1 VAHRTTQPASLG
13 RALRR
18 AVRRQWRRLRR
29 HLRPPAVSLV
39 HDPGYERALTGVPI
53 DPLRADRTLA
63 FLTAERLVRHEEI
76 SVARPAALKNLLLV
90 HSPEYL
96 EALQRPDTLTAI
108 FGIDLDDQEAER
120 LIDLQRLQSGGTI
133 QASRLA
139 LTGGRT
145 AVNLGGGYHHAERGR
160 GMGFCIFNDVAV
172 AAARLRAHGFTG
184 RILVIDLDL
193 HDGNGT
199 RSVFADDATVH
210 TLSIHN
216 RHWGDPEA
224 VESTSVALG
233 ADVGDDAYLEALRG
247 ALPPVVNRF
256 RPEFVFY
263 VAGCDVAAD
272 DPLGDW
278 RLSAEGVLARDRFV
292 IESLRSRA
300 VPTVI
305 VLGGGYGDEAW
316 SYTARFLSW
325 LLSGVVIEPPATEEL
340 TLLRFRQIRARLD
353 PRRLTQVSDGDE
365 WELTEDDLVGIVPG
379 VPHQTRF
386 LGYYSR
392 VGLELML
399 ERFGILEQ
407 LRARGFRAPTL
418 QFELD
423 HPLGPTLRIH
433 GDAERRELLV
443 ELRVNRSTRALPG
456 HEVLVL
462 EWLLLQNPRL
472 SFDGTRDRLPGQN
485 HPGLGLLREFFSLLV
500 VLCET
505 LELDGILF
513 APSTYHVADLG
524 ARLGSFVDPRQAAL
538 FGAMRE
544 ALAGLG
550 LEKASAA
557 VAAGRLVDA
566 STGAPVSWPA
576 SLMVV
581 PVSPA
586 LREVVGGP
594 AYRQA
599 AAEAAATLALRL
611 LPPPAAT

>member
-1 VAHRTTQPASLG
+1 VAPRPAPPPSLG

-18 AVRRQWRRLRR
+18 ALRRQWRRLRR
-29 HLRPPAVSLV
+29 RLHPPAVSLV
-39 HDPGYERALTGVPI
+39 HDPGYERALAGVAI
-53 DPLRADRTLA
+53 DPLRADRILA
-63 FLTAERLVRHEEI
+63 FLADERLVRHEEV

-90 HSPEYL
+90 HSPDYL
-96 EALQRPDTLTAI
+96 EALQQPATLTLI
-108 FGIDLDDQEAER
+108 FGVDLDDQQAER
-120 LIDLQRLQSGGTI
+120 LIDLQRLQAGGTI
-133 QASRLA
+133 QATRLA
-139 LTGGRT
+139 LAGART
-145 AVNLGGGYHHAERGR
+145 AVNLGGGYHHAEPAR

-172 AAARLRAHGFTG
+172 AIARLRARGFAG
-184 RILVIDLDL
+184 RVLVVDLDL

-199 RSVFADDATVH
+199 RAAFAGDATVH

-216 RHWGDPEA
+216 RHWGDTAA
-224 VESTSVALG
+224 VESTSVELG
-233 ADVGDDAYLEALRG
+233 PGVGDDDYLSALRR
-247 ALPPVVNRF
+247 ALPPLVERF
-256 RPEFVFY
+256 RPELVFY
-263 VAGCDVAAD
+263 VAGCDVADD

-278 RLSAEGVLARDRFV
+278 RLSAAGVLARDRFV
-292 IESLRSRA
+292 VESLRQPQ
-300 VPTVI
+300 VPIVV
-305 VLGGGYGDEAW
+305 VLGGGYGDHAW

-325 LLSGVVIEPPATEEL
+325 LLSGAVVEPPDAEEL

-353 PRRLTQVSDGDE
+353 PRRLTQIGNGDD

-379 VPHQTRF
+379 VPRQTRF

-407 LRARGFRAPTL
+407 LRARGFRSPTL
-418 QFELD
+418 QFELE
-423 HPLGPTLRIH
+423 HPLGPTLRIW
-433 GDAERRELLV
+433 GDAERAELLV

-472 SFDGTRDRLPGQN
+472 SFDGSRPRLPGQS

-505 LELDGILF
+505 LELDGVLF

-524 ARLGSFVDPRQAAL
+524 ARLGRFVDPRQAAL
-538 FGAMRE
+538 FGAMRH

-550 LEKASAA
+550 LDDASGA

-566 STGAPVSWPA
+566 RTEAPVTWPA

-581 PVSPA
+581 PVSPR
-586 LREVVGGP
+586 LRAAVAGP
-594 AYRQA
+594 EWERA
-599 AAEAAATLALRL
+599 AAEAAATLELRL
-611 LPPPAAT
+611 LPAPAGP

>member
-1 VAHRTTQPASLG
+1 VAPRPAPPPSLG

-29 HLRPPAVSLV
+29 RLHPPAVSLV

-53 DPLRADRTLA
+53 DPLRADRILA
-63 FLTAERLVRHEEI
+63 FLADERLVRHDEV

-90 HSPEYL
+90 HSPDYL
-96 EALQRPDTLTAI
+96 AALQQPATLTLI
-108 FGIDLDDQEAER
+108 FGIDLDDQETER
-120 LIDLQRLQSGGTI
+120 LIDLQRLQAGGTI
-133 QASRLA
+133 QATRLA
-139 LTGGRT
+139 LAGGRT
-145 AVNLGGGYHHAERGR
+145 AVNLGGGYHHAEPGR

-172 AAARLRAHGFTG
+172 AIARLRARGFAG
-184 RILVIDLDL
+184 RVLVIDLDL

-199 RSVFADDATVH
+199 RVVFANDETVH

-216 RHWGDPEA
+216 HHWGDA
-224 VESTSVALG
+224 AALESTSLALG
-233 ADVGDDAYLEALRG
+233 ADVGDDVYLEALRR
-247 ALPPVVNRF
+247 ALPPLLDRF
-256 RPEFVFY
+256 RPELVFY

-272 DPLGDW
+272 DPIGDW
-278 RLSAEGVLARDRFV
+278 RLSADGVLARDRFV
-292 IESLRSRA
+292 VESLRGPA

-305 VLGGGYGDEAW
+305 VLGGGYGDDAW

-325 LLSGVVIEPPATEEL
+325 LLSGTVIEPPAAEEL

-353 PRRLTQVSDGDE
+353 PRRLTQMSEGDD

-379 VPHQTRF
+379 VPRQTRF

-407 LRARGFRAPTL
+407 LRARGFRAPAL
-418 QFELD
+418 QFELE
-423 HPLGPTLRIH
+423 HPLGPTLRIW
-433 GDAERRELLV
+433 GDAEREELLV
-443 ELRVNRSTRALPG
+443 ELRVNRSARALPG
-456 HEVLVL
+456 YEVLVL

-472 SFDGTRDRLPGQN
+472 SFDGSRPRLPGQS

-505 LELDGILF
+505 LELDGVLF

-524 ARLGSFVDPRQAAL
+524 ARLGRFVDPRQAAL
-538 FGAMRE
+538 FGAMRH

-550 LEKASAA
+550 LDDASGA

-566 STGAPVSWPA
+566 RTEAPVTWPA

-581 PVSPA
+581 PVSPR
-586 LREVVGGP
+586 LRAAVAGP
-594 AYRQA
+594 EWERA
-599 AAEAAATLALRL
+599 AAEAAATLELRL
-611 LPPPAAT
+611 LPAPAGP

>member
-1 VAHRTTQPASLG
+1 VAPRPAPPPSLG

-18 AVRRQWRRLRR
+18 ALRRQWRRLRR
-29 HLRPPAVSLV
+29 RLHPPAVSLV
-39 HDPGYERALTGVPI
+39 HDPGYERALAGVAI
-53 DPLRADRTLA
+53 DPLRADRILA
-63 FLTAERLVRHEEI
+63 FLADERLVRHEEV

-90 HSPEYL
+90 HSPDYL
-96 EALQRPDTLTAI
+96 EALQQPATLTLI
-108 FGIDLDDQEAER
+108 FGVDLDDEQAER
-120 LIDLQRLQSGGTI
+120 LIDLQRLQAGGTI
-133 QASRLA
+133 QATRLA
-139 LTGGRT
+139 LAGGRT
-145 AVNLGGGYHHAERGR
+145 AVNLGGGYHHAEPTR

-172 AAARLRAHGFTG
+172 AIARLRARGFAG
-184 RILVIDLDL
+184 RVLVIDLDL

-199 RSVFADDATVH
+199 RAVFANDETVH

-216 RHWGDPEA
+216 RHWGDTA
-224 VESTSVALG
+224 ALESTSLALG
-233 ADVGDDAYLEALRG
+233 SGVGDDAYLEALRR
-247 ALPPVVNRF
+247 ALPPLLDRF
-256 RPEFVFY
+256 RPELAFY

-272 DPLGDW
+272 DPIGDW
-278 RLSAEGVLARDRFV
+278 RLSADGVLARDRFV
-292 IESLRSRA
+292 IESLRTPV

-325 LLSGVVIEPPATEEL
+325 LLSGAVIEPPAAEEL

-353 PRRLTQVSDGDE
+353 PRRLTQVSEGDD

-407 LRARGFRAPTL
+407 LRARDFRAPTL
-418 QFELD
+418 QFELE
-423 HPLGPTLRIH
+423 HPLGPTLRIWS
-433 GDAERRELLV
+433 DVERQELLV

-472 SFDGTRDRLPGQN
+472 SFDGPRPRLPGQS

-505 LELDGILF
+505 LELDGLLF

-538 FGAMRE
+538 FRAMKEVLGGLSLDE
-544 ALAGLG
+544 A
-550 LEKASAA
+550 SQA
-557 VAAGRLVDA
+557 VATGRLVDA
-566 STGAPVSWPA
+566 RTGAAVTWPA

-581 PVSPA
+581 PVSA
-586 LREVVGGP
+586 TLRDQVSGP
-594 AYRQA
+594 AYQRTA
-599 AAEAAATLALRL
+599 EEAAAGMAVRL
-611 LPPPAAT
+611 LPAAPVA

>member
-1 VAHRTTQPASLG
+1 
-13 RALRR
+13 
-18 AVRRQWRRLRR
+18 VRRQWRRLRR
-29 HLRPPAVSLV
+29 RLQPPAVSLV
-39 HDPGYERALTGVPI
+39 HDPAYERALTGVPI

-63 FLTAERLVRHEEI
+63 FLTAERLVRHDEI

-96 EALQRPDTLTAI
+96 EALQRPETLTAI
-108 FGIDLDDQEAER
+108 FGIDLDDAEAER

-139 LTGGRT
+139 LAGGRIG
-145 AVNLGGGYHHAERGR
+145 VNLGGGYHHAERGR

-172 AAARLRAHGFTG
+172 AVARLRANGFAG
-184 RILVIDLDL
+184 RVLVIDLDL

-199 RSVFADDATVH
+199 RAVFANDGTVH

-216 RHWGDPEA
+216 RQWGDPEA
-224 VESTSVALG
+224 VESTSLALG
-233 ADVGDDAYLEALRG
+233 ADVGDDAYLEALRRT
-247 ALPPVVNRF
+247 LPPVVARF
-256 RPEFVFY
+256 RPEFAFY
-263 VAGCDVAAD
+263 IAGCDVAAD

-278 RLSAEGVLARDRFV
+278 RLSADGVLARDRFV

-325 LLSGVVIEPPATEEL
+325 LLSGVVIEPPASEEL

-353 PRRLTQVSDGDE
+353 PRRLTQTGDGDN

-407 LRARGFRAPTL
+407 LRARGFRAPAL

-423 HPLGPTLRIH
+423 HPLGPTLRIW
-433 GDAERRELLV
+433 GDAGRQELLV
-443 ELRVNRSTRALPG
+443 ELRVNRSSRVLPG

-462 EWLLLQNPRL
+462 EWLLLQNPRVP
-472 SFDGTRDRLPGQN
+472 FDATRRRLPGQN

-505 LELDGILF
+505 LELDGLLF
-513 APSTYHVADLG
+513 TPSTYHVADLG
-524 ARLGSFVDPRQAAL
+524 ARLGSFVEPEQAAV
-538 FGAMRE
+538 FRAMKE
-544 ALAGLG
+544 TLGGLG
-550 LEKASAA
+550 LDRASQA

-566 STGAPVSWPA
+566 ATNARVTWTA
-576 SLMVV
+576 SPMVV
-581 PVSPA
+581 PVSAA
-586 LREVVGGP
+586 LRTQVSGP
-594 AYRQA
+594 TYERAV
-599 AAEAAATLALRL
+599 AEAAARLKLRL
-611 LPPPAAT
+611 LPGAPAP

>member
-1 VAHRTTQPASLG
+1 
-13 RALRR
+13 LRR
-18 AVRRQWRRLRR
+18 LV
-29 HLRPPAVSLV
+29 HPPAVSLV
-39 HDPGYERALTGVPI
+39 HDPAYERALAGVAI
-53 DPLRADRTLA
+53 DPLRADRVLA
-63 FLTAERLVRHEEI
+63 FLIAERLVRHDEI

-90 HSPEYL
+90 HTPDYL
-96 EALQRPDTLTAI
+96 EALQRPQTLTAI

-139 LTGGRT
+139 LASGRT
-145 AVNLGGGYHHAERGR
+145 AVNLGGGYHHAESDRGT
-160 GMGFCIFNDVAV
+160 GFCIFNDIAV
-172 AAARLRAHGFTG
+172 AIARLRARGFAG
-184 RILVIDLDL
+184 RVLVIDLDL

-199 RSVFADDATVH
+199 RALFANDETVH

-216 RHWGDPEA
+216 RHWGDTMA
-224 VESTSVALG
+224 VESTSLALG
-233 ADVGDDAYLEALRG
+233 PQIGDDAYLEALRRT
-247 ALPPVVNRF
+247 LPPVVERF
-256 RPEFVFY
+256 RPELAFY
-263 VAGCDVAAD
+263 VAGCDVADD

-278 RLSAEGVLARDRFV
+278 CLSDDGVLARDRFV
-292 IESLRSRA
+292 VELLRPAA
-300 VPTVI
+300 VPTVV

-316 SYTARFLSW
+316 SYTARFLAW
-325 LLSGVVIEPPATEEL
+325 LLSGAVVEPPAAEEL
-340 TLLRFRQIRARLD
+340 TLLRFRQIRSRLD
-353 PRRLTQVSDGDE
+353 PRRLTQVSEGDD

-407 LRARGFRAPTL
+407 LRARDFRAPTL

-423 HPLGPTLRIH
+423 HPLGPTLRIWS
-433 GDAERRELLV
+433 DAGRQELLV

-472 SFDGTRDRLPGQN
+472 PFDGSRRRLPGQN

-505 LELDGILF
+505 LELDGVLF
-513 APSTYHVADLG
+513 TPSTYHVADLG
-524 ARLGSFVDPRQAAL
+524 SRLGSFVDPGQAAL
-538 FGAMRE
+538 FRAMRVS
-544 ALAGLG
+544 LGGLG
-550 LEKASAA
+550 LDQASEA
-557 VAAGRLVDA
+557 VAAGRLLDTR
-566 STGAPVSWPA
+566 TGAPVTWTA
-576 SLMVV
+576 SPMVV

-586 LREVVGGP
+586 LRARIAGP
-594 AYRQA
+594 NYERAV
-599 AAEAAATLALRL
+599 AEAAAALALRL
-611 LPPPAAT
+611 VPPAAAP